1 MKSNRIILPVVIVA
15 ICIVLVIVCATAA
28 IKTNSNKQSFQSED
42 EMSEI
47 LNGTWRT
54 GDTEFDFILT
64 IANNMANLS
73 MDDKDDEEASN
84 IVYVLDKGYFYF
96 ENDGDNKDD
105 RYYLVNDSST
115 WKIENGNWTYE
126 KVEQE
131 CD

>member
-15 ICIVLVIVCATAA
+15 ICIVLVIVCATAT

-64 IANNMANLS
+64 IANNIANLS

-96 ENDGDNKDD
+96 KNDGDNKDD
-105 RYYLVNDSST
+105 RYYLVNDGGT

-126 KVEQE
+126 KVE
-131 CD
+131 

>member
-126 KVEQE
+126 KVE
-131 CD
+131 

>member
-115 WKIENGNWTYE
+115 WKIENGNWTFE
-126 KVEQE
+126 KVE
-131 CD
+131 